1 MDRYTI
7 IIYLELIMLGIAIGM
22 IIGKFYAIKNI
33 EIFSINEGYENQVVL
48 KLNKSYYEYNY
59 NFVER
64 WN

>member
-22 IIGKFYAIKNI
+22 IIGKIYAIKNI
-33 EIFSINEGYENQVVL
+33 EIVSINEGYENQVVL
-48 KLNKSYYEYNY
+48 KLNKNYYEYNY

>member
-22 IIGKFYAIKNI
+22 IIGKIYAIKNI
-33 EIFSINEGYENQVVL
+33 EIVSINEGYENQVVL

>member
-7 IIYLELIMLGIAIGM
+7 IIYLKLIMLGIAIGM
-22 IIGKFYAIKNI
+22 IIGKIYAIKNI